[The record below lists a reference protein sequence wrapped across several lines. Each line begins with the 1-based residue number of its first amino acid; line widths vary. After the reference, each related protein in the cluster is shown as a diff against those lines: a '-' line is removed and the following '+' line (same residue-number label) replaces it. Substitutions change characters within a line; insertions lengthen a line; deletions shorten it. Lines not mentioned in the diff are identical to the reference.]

1 MIRKKIYG
9 LKIRPEMLR
18 ISQLYVITN
27 NNMLG
32 RFSTIKNLM
41 LQQGHIFFYWL
52 FLFIIYPKK
61 CKAMWRFVKCFKFYH
76 SFFFPFID
84 GSVGSKNICRL
95 SSKIFVYWKAQKRWR
110 TRTFRP
116 FTYAISTKSAHTG
129 ILKLKKCFIYIW
141 IMLYHEHYKW
151 WMFI

>member
-1 MIRKKIYG
+1 
-9 LKIRPEMLR
+9 MLR

-61 CKAMWRFVKCFKFYH
+61 CKAMWIFVKCFKFYH

-129 ILKLKKCFIYIW
+129 ILKLKKNVSFTFKSCFIMNI
-141 IMLYHEHYKW
+141 INDECSSNQNNGKNLYYH
-151 WMFI
+151 